1 MTLEQFE
8 AEKNYQAAR
17 QIAEFF
23 RKQGLLTDEE
33 FGQIDTILLE
43 KKGSR
48 LWAYYSQKLLAIQR
62 LQSDV

>member
-17 QIAEFF
+17 QIAESF

-43 KKGSR
+43 KWEPSLGVLFSEITC
-48 LWAYYSQKLLAIQR
+48 YSEA
-62 LQSDV
+62 SE